1 MTMVRPASGNSVDP
15 DVLVPEKDVVAY
27 SALSRST
34 LWQLRAAV
42 LAFLSIGRQ
51 VRYDLADV
59 RAWLRSR
66 PSQTD
71 LWDAPEPV
79 VTAESQKLVSDHVT
93 TLNLEACHWSLGV

>member
-15 DVLVPEKDVVAY
+15 DVLVPETDVLAY
-27 SALSRST
+27 LGISRTT
-34 LWQLRAAV
+34 LWRLRAAG
-42 LAFLSIGRQ
+42 LPFLSIGRQ

-59 RAWLRSR
+59 RAWLRNR

-71 LWDAPEPV
+71 LWDTPEPV